1 MIRHR
6 VNQLSAS
13 GHAQSSR
20 NMRFLHAPMGSG
32 AYRKVIFAQVGLES
46 FRVVVQS
53 ANQFTR
59 CMMEHLCK
67 ASW

>member
-1 MIRHR
+1 MALHR
-6 VNQLSAS
+6 PIICKKLYGSRVRYREMNGAV
-13 GHAQSSR
+13 GHTP
-20 NMRFLHAPMGSG
+20 H
-32 AYRKVIFAQVGLES
+32 RKVILAQVGLES
-46 FRVVVQS
+46 FGAVVQS